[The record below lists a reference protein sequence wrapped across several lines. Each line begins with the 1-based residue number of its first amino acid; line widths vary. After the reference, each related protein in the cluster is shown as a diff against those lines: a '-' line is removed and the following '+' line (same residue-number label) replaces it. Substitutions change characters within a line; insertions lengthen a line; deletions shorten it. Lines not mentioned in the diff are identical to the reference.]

1 MARQTRSN
9 PGESSQQSDDDTIA
23 LSSRPL
29 QGTAHTRQSSQRLQE
44 DETLEQQ
51 TKRLA
56 LAKHER
62 EMEILDIQKKT
73 AELAAAAAAAA
84 TAGPEG
90 PLSRTN
96 AVGLYEDSTG
106 EITPQT
112 LSLLVAHPGVP
123 ERLITAITKG
133 TFNPLDLYKLR
144 RGQSQFDINGDDQLA
159 MTDKGIK
166 VKRATGTLKD
176 YGDNPKIWQA
186 GFTTYMLIMSSLHGK
201 DFPGLIHALL
211 NFFQEVMMLADIY
224 PWRDQVLHLAI
235 DHHTLVTHQGVTNA
249 KEWAIPSSRRDNYCR
264 STTSK
269 PTDSE
274 SSRKRNNS
282 DSQNNRESYRDQA
295 RKTICSK
302 FNSTGCTYRRCIRKH
317 ECEKC
322 GSTDHGA
329 AVCKKAG

>member
-1 MARQTRSN
+1 MPPRHIRPN

-23 LSSRPL
+23 LSSRTR
-29 QGTAHTRQSSQRLQE
+29 QGTTHTRQSSHRLEE

-73 AELAAAAAAAA
+73 AELAAAAAASSQGAP
-84 TAGPEG
+84 GR
-90 PLSRTN
+90 SN
-96 AVGLYEDSTG
+96 AGLYEDSTG
-106 EITPQT
+106 EISPQT

-144 RGQSQFDINGDDQLA
+144 RGQSQFDINDGDELA

-166 VKRATGTLKD
+166 VKKTTGTLKD

-186 GFTTYMLIMSSLHGK
+186 GFTTYMLIMSSLYGK

-211 NFFQEVMMLADIY
+211 SFFQEVMMLADIY

-235 DHHTLVTHQGVTNA
+235 DHHTLVTHQGVTNV

-264 STTSK
+264 STMSK
-269 PTDSE
+269 SINAD

-282 DSQNNRESYRDQA
+282 DSQGNRETYRDQA

-302 FNSTGCTYRRCIRKH
+302 FNSSGCTYGRCIRKH

-322 GSTDHGA
+322 GSIDHGA
-329 AVCKKAG
+329 AVCKKAT